1 MSSRVCDIYDT
12 VIVKEKTTLFFL
24 RRLEREALRQKRVD
38 ALQAETLIST
48 ADSYE
53 GAANE
58 VPQAESSELR
68 KRNVEQR
75 EDWSYY
81 TFYLNRVEMDI
92 LKQLYYL
99 CGSLVIMQFRL
110 SGKNLLHSNIN
121 LQSS

>member
-1 MSSRVCDIYDT
+1 MCICAPHPRFRMSSRVCDIYDT

-75 EDWSYY
+75 ED
-81 TFYLNRVEMDI
+81 
-92 LKQLYYL
+92 
-99 CGSLVIMQFRL
+99 
-110 SGKNLLHSNIN
+110 
-121 LQSS
+121 